1 MQKRMRFMV
10 AVLAVVLVTG
20 AFSACSWFKS
30 SKGAEEFSADLT
42 TKDSGGTYTGKIYA
56 TKDKIRM
63 DIADSSVIARFDN
76 KVVYVL
82 IPQIK
87 QYMEQALDK
96 VEHPFAGSGALPGE
110 TKREAAGSESVA
122 GRKADKYKVTVTK
135 DGKDEVVLQW
145 LDAELKVPIKTAAE
159 DASWSLEY
167 SNVKVGD
174 QPKDLFELPTDYS
187 KLALPNMP
195 AAMPSTM
202 PGDAPSN
209 VPGDVS
215 GEGGN

>member
-1 MQKRMRFMV
+1 MKKHMRLMV
-10 AVLAVVLVTG
+10 AVLAVALMMG
-20 AFSACSWFKS
+20 ALGACSWFKS
-30 SKGAEEFSADLT
+30 SSGAKEFSADLM
-42 TKDSGGTYTGKIYA
+42 TKDAGGTYSGKIYA

-87 QYMEQALDK
+87 QYLEQGLDK
-96 VEHPFAGSGALPGE
+96 VEHPFAGSGQLPGE
-110 TKREAAGSESVA
+110 TKREAMGSESVS

-135 DGKDEVVLQW
+135 EGKDEIVLQW

-167 SNVKVGD
+167 SNVKIGD

-187 KLALPNMP
+187 KLAMPNMP
-195 AAMPSTM
+195 TAMPSTM
-202 PGDAPSN
+202 PSDAPSN

-215 GEGGN
+215 GEGNN